1 MSTIIIKSDKQ
12 SSKIL
17 AELAIKLGGNVLDMK
32 DEQFEDFMLGTMME
46 KVKTGKTVTKS
57 SILKKIRS
65 K

>member
-32 DEQFEDFMLGTMME
+32 DEQFEDFILGSMME